1 MRTYSMLSRAR
12 SISSVANLPYLP
24 AAEAAFF
31 SDLATEPGEA
41 VFAEGNSLEPYRG
54 RLALAPIG

>member
-1 MRTYSMLSRAR
+1 MLSRAR

-41 VFAEGNSLEPYRG
+41 VFAERNSLEPYRG